1 MPPSQPRRLSDFSEC
16 QLVQALTRSFGYSR
30 SSSIV
35 KGIGDDAAIIR
46 SRESHNWLVSTDLL
60 LEDIHFDLRFTSF
73 FDIGYRAAVA
83 NLSDIAAMGGTPQYL
98 LVALAIP
105 SHHSMVDLQALYRG
119 LRSPC
124 QLHHV
129 RLIGGDT
136 SASRKGIFISITVIG
151 TVEPNK
157 ALQRSGAQIGDY
169 IYTTGTLGDSRAG
182 LEILL
187 TNTKQSKT
195 AIGDRISRFLIK
207 RHLRPT
213 PRIDMGRWLSTHQLA
228 TAAIDLSDGL
238 SGDLNHVC
246 QESGVGAQIDETMIP
261 ISSQYKAFTRQ
272 RGHDPT
278 QMALRGGEDYEL
290 LFTVP
295 ARYRTKFTRLVKQ
308 KNLHITKIGIIQS
321 KKDGIRLKLANGTF
335 RPILVNSYDHFRKN

>member
-1 MPPSQPRRLSDFSEC
+1 MPPSRRRRLSDFSEF
-16 QLVQALTRSFGYSR
+16 QLIQALTESFGSSR
-30 SSSIV
+30 SASIV

-46 SRESHNWLVSTDLL
+46 NRKQDNWLVSTDLL
-60 LEDIHFDLRFTSF
+60 LEDIHFDLRVTSF
-73 FDIGYRAAVA
+73 YDIGYRAAAA
-83 NLSDIAAMGGTPQYL
+83 NLSDIAAMGGTPQFL

-105 SHHSMVDLQALYRG
+105 SQHSMVNLQALYRG
-119 LRSPC
+119 LRSSC

-169 IYTTGTLGDSRAG
+169 LYTTGTLGDSWAG

-187 TNTKQSKT
+187 TKSKQPHR
-195 AIGDRISRFLIK
+195 ALGDRNAKFLVN

-213 PRIDMGRWLSTHQLA
+213 PRIDIGRLLSTHQLA

-238 SGDLNHVC
+238 SGDLNHLC
-246 QESGVGAQIDETMIP
+246 QESGVGALIDEMTIP
-261 ISSQYKAFTRQ
+261 TSSQYQAFARL

-278 QMALRGGEDYEL
+278 ELALRGGEDYEL

-295 ARYRTKFTRLVKQ
+295 AIARTKLRSLAKR
-308 KNLHITKIGIIQS
+308 KNLNITQIGIIQS
-321 KKDGIRLKLANGTF
+321 KKIGIQLKLANGTV
-335 RPILVNSYDHFRKN
+335 RPIRVKSYDHFRKH

>member
-1 MPPSQPRRLSDFSEC
+1 MPPSRRRRLSDFSEFH
-16 QLVQALTRSFGYSR
+16 LVQALTKSFGFSR

-46 SRESHNWLVSTDLL
+46 SREHYNWLVSTDLL
-60 LEDIHFDLRFTSF
+60 LEDIHFDLRMTSF
-73 FDIGYRAAVA
+73 FDIGYRAAAA
-83 NLSDIAAMGGTPQYL
+83 NLSDIAAMGGTPHYL

-105 SHHSMVDLQALYRG
+105 SQHSIIDLQALYRG
-119 LRSPC
+119 LRSSC
-124 QLHHV
+124 QRHHV

-169 IYTTGTLGDSRAG
+169 VYTTGTLGDSSAG
-182 LEILL
+182 LEILF
-187 TNTKQSKT
+187 TKKKQPTT
-195 AIGDRISRFLIK
+195 AIGDRISRFLVK

-213 PRIDMGRWLSTHQLA
+213 PRIDIGRLLSTHQLA

-238 SGDLNHVC
+238 SGDLNHLC
-246 QESGVGAQIDETMIP
+246 QQSGVGAVIDETTIP
-261 ISSQYKAFTRQ
+261 TSSQFKAYTRQ

-290 LFTVP
+290 LFTIP
-295 ARYRTKFTRLVKQ
+295 AHSRTKFTRLVKR
-308 KNLHITKIGIIQS
+308 KNLNITQIGIIQS
-321 KKDGIRLKLANGTF
+321 KKAGTQLKLANGTF
-335 RPILVNSYDHFRKN
+335 RSIIVNSYDHFRKK